1 MWNEGLPLVGFL
13 LGLSSLGLSE
23 YRSTSS
29 SSSAQGIPWLIF
41 QPHSTGHPRQSGPC
55 SSVAVKHFGFAV
67 SNFSLFLQQ
76 PHPEELPCEGEVN
89 SENLLRQAMRNSG
102 IVIERV
108 ALEEVQKPDEPVAA
122 APEELENKG
131 MEVEEEPCVEQC
143 IKLEG
148 AESVCLYSINTLIFF
163 NFPCLYLVVGSTVVL
178 MYVCLCLWLCVRF

>member
-1 MWNEGLPLVGFL
+1 
-13 LGLSSLGLSE
+13 
-23 YRSTSS
+23 
-29 SSSAQGIPWLIF
+29 
-41 QPHSTGHPRQSGPC
+41 
-55 SSVAVKHFGFAV
+55 
-67 SNFSLFLQQ
+67 
-76 PHPEELPCEGEVN
+76 
-89 SENLLRQAMRNSG
+89 MRNSG